1 MKNSFTFLA
10 LKFLS
15 KIFKYLPRK
24 LSIQIGYTLG
34 KLIYL
39 IFPKRKL
46 VAATNLKIAFPNLN
60 QLELENLLKKTY
72 CNFSIMATEFLRQN
86 MNSYKNVYIDYETK
100 KILESKSGIILMT
113 AHFGNWELIPS
124 TLSRIKKIAIVVKI
138 QKNFGGDKFIQNQR
152 KINGVELI
160 SMKDSKTKMLNAI
173 IDGKI
178 LGLASDQNAKHKGT
192 DSLFFNKQVSVPKGA
207 GYFHFKTKIPIVVGF
222 CIMNDDFSYNFKLK
236 PLLVDKK
243 IKDFDDICNM
253 VNNEYSRILEEEIK
267 LHPEQY
273 FWFHKKWNKE
283 IYK

>member
-1 MKNSFTFLA
+1 MKNSLTFLA

-24 LSIQIGYTLG
+24 LSIQIGNTFG

-39 IFPKRKL
+39 IFPKRKS
-46 VAATNLKIAFPNLN
+46 VATTNLKIAFPNLN
-60 QLELENLLKKTY
+60 QLEIENLLRKTY
-72 CNFSIMATEFLRQN
+72 CNFSIMATEFMRQN
-86 MNSYKNVYIDYETK
+86 IDSYKNVHIDDETK
-100 KILESKSGIILMT
+100 KILVSKSGIILMT

-124 TLSRIKKIAIVVKI
+124 TLSKFKKIAIVVKI

-152 KINGVELI
+152 KINDVELI
-160 SMKDSKTKMLNAI
+160 SMKDSKRKMLDAI

-192 DSLFFNKQVSVPKGA
+192 NSLFFNKEVSVPKGA
-207 GYFHFKTKIPIVVGF
+207 GYFHFKTNIPIVVGF
-222 CIMNDDFSYNFKLK
+222 CIMNNDFSYNFKLK
-236 PLLVDKK
+236 PLSIDKK
-243 IKDFDDICNM
+243 VKDFNDICDI

-267 LHPEQY
+267 LYPEQY